1 MNTLGTFLMM
11 GLVMMLGVPD
21 SATPKAPNG
30 SRDRAL
36 IEAAGRNDVA
46 MVRRLL
52 KQGASVQAQDG
63 QGRTALLSA
72 VERNHV
78 ESVKLLIEA
87 GADVNAQD
95 RLLGV
100 LNNEDV
106 HVQICPG

>member
-1 MNTLGTFLMM
+1 MKPVGTVIIMCLMIVP
-11 GLVMMLGVPD
+11 GPD
-21 SATPKAPNG
+21 SATPEATNR
-30 SRDRAL
+30 SLDRAL
-36 IEAAGRNDVA
+36 IKAAGRNDVA

-72 VERNHV
+72 VDRNHV

-87 GADVNAQD
+87 GVDVNAQD
-95 RLLGV
+95 RQLGV